1 MSSLLYVLETPDP
14 IDQPI
19 PDCQIC
25 YKSSGIV
32 QGTSK
37 GKQKQSLKHE
47 DNLLFLESEYVRNQ
61 SLLYI
66 YITICF
72 TSLRCMD
79 PTHMDFLTN
88 WVHHG
93 HQQRGLSSSLDGS
106 IGTAGWVEAVVRR

>member
-66 YITICF
+66 YI
-72 TSLRCMD
+72 SLFVSLPCD
-79 PTHMDFLTN
+79 AWIQPT
-88 WVHHG
+88 WI
-93 HQQRGLSSSLDGS
+93 S
-106 IGTAGWVEAVVRR
+106 